1 MRTLFRLVFLVVIG
15 YVGWSYR
22 KEIKR
27 VVHQWTADDAPASAS
42 GTTGAGQAEPAARR
56 IEALLNSEA
65 DSVLLSATDVA
76 SLLDSLATV
85 VAPGAVDSIT
95 VTLDQDD
102 LGVRARIDT
111 RAVPVSLGAIG
122 SVVRDHEFLEAGG
135 RVIFRQTGRAEWHLE
150 RVRVRGIPLPQ
161 EVVQRLARRFA
172 GPDAGN
178 VLGFSIPRTVNG
190 LRVAPQGITLYG
202 TGAGR

>member
-1 MRTLFRLVFLVVIG
+1 MRLLFKLVFLVI
-15 YVGWSYR
+15 VGFVAWSYR

-27 VVHQWTADDAPASAS
+27 AIHRWTADDAPASAS
-42 GTTGAGQAEPAARR
+42 GTSAAGQAGPAARR
-56 IEALLNSEA
+56 IEALLGSRA
-65 DSVLLSATDVA
+65 DSVVLSAAEVA

-95 VTLDQDD
+95 VTLDRDD

-111 RAVPVSLGAIG
+111 RAIPVSLGALG
-122 SVVRDHEFLEAGG
+122 HVVRDHEFLEAGG
-135 RVIFRQTGRAEWHLE
+135 RVIFRQTGRAEWSLD

-172 GPDAGN
+172 GPEAGS
-178 VLGFSIPRTVNG
+178 VLGFAIPRTVSG
-190 LRVAPQGITLYG
+190 LRVDPRGITLYG
-202 TGAGR
+202 AGTGQ

>member
-1 MRTLFRLVFLVVIG
+1 MRFLFRLVFLAVVAF
-15 YVGWSYR
+15 VAWSYR

-27 VVHQWTADDAPASAS
+27 AIHQWTAEDAPASAT
-42 GTTGAGQAEPAARR
+42 GTTGAGQAAPAARR
-56 IEALLNSEA
+56 IEALLNAET
-65 DSVLLSATDVA
+65 DSVVLSAGDVA

-85 VAPGAVDSIT
+85 VLPGAVDSIT

-122 SVVRDHEFLEAGG
+122 SVVRDHEFLDAGG
-135 RVIFRQTGRAEWHLE
+135 RVIFRQSGRAEWHLE

-161 EVVQRLARRFA
+161 EVVERLARRLA

-178 VLGFSIPRTVNG
+178 VLGFSIPRTVSG

-202 TGAGR
+202 GTGR